1 MADRPPALLRLS
13 PELLDHIVVLS
24 LPAKPRP
31 ARLALSSLLRVC
43 RTLAP
48 VVRRHLYL
56 KLSLVVAAPSR
67 QDLKLVALLR
77 AGVAGHLVRILK
89 VRAPDPDPSSAL
101 FDDPDLDPVTALVPQ
116 PRLAQPATLDRVA
129 EALELMPRVRHVELD
144 LRVGT
149 WLEGDTAPAGDFGDD
164 AAVRNAQ
171 LARLGR
177 ALEAWS
183 ATLETAIVAVEDVQ
197 QRLQVWADPALGRA
211 PQVAALGAWD
221 HLTALDL
228 WRVRLVLTATPGAQV
243 RGEGDSAATHVD
255 GEGDTVHV
263 MPPQPRFRLR
273 SLALTQCELG
283 GADELRWLLGSA
295 ATGDAERSNG
305 LADLQLSEVVFV
317 HHTRSSSPV
326 LAALGRDE
334 VGEEPVFARSLRGLR
349 LLLEHPIGG
358 EDGAEGRRPSTEG
371 LLTPFIALKE
381 VGLGGPGVDYA
392 LLASLFPSHPPATSS
407 TSTFSTSLSS
417 SSLSSLSLQCLT
429 HPSIPLS
436 ALLALLHPSRVPPRL
451 RTLTLHE
458 AWHHPRTMP
467 WAVLRTTSEPIW
479 TALDDDEAWDD
490 IERALRSVAR
500 SRRRGAGVGVGVGA
514 ARDGVRLWRNRAEVE
529 YLSGLEDASS
539 DDDDDVSEASRGGGR
554 GPGAGSCDAGT
565 DASASP
571 DPNALFVP
579 AASEDG
585 DDENEADWL
594 ARRRKEADEEVGHGV
609 RWDSDE

>member
-1 MADRPPALLRLS
+1 MADRPSALLRLS

-48 VVRRHLYL
+48 IVRRHLYQ

-77 AGVAGHLVRILK
+77 AGIAGHLVRILK
-89 VRAPDPDPSSAL
+89 VRAPDPDPSSAR
-101 FDDPDLDPVTALVPQ
+101 FDDPSVDPVTALVPQ

-149 WLEGDTAPAGDFGDD
+149 WLEGDVAPAGDFGEP
-164 AAVRNAQ
+164 AAVRDAQ

-177 ALEAWS
+177 ALAAWS
-183 ATLETAIVAVEDVQ
+183 ATLETAISAVEDVQ

-211 PQVAALGAWD
+211 PHVAALGAWD

-228 WRVRLVLTATPGAQV
+228 WRVRLVLTAAPRAL
-243 RGEGDSAATHVD
+243 GDGD
-255 GEGDTVHV
+255 GEMAHEAR
-263 MPPQPRFRLR
+263 MPPQPRFRLHA
-273 SLALTQCELG
+273 LALTQCELG
-283 GADELRWLLGSA
+283 GADELRWLLGST
-295 ATGDAERSNG
+295 ATGDAERSIG
-305 LADLQLSEVVFV
+305 LADLQLSEVVFA
-317 HHTRSSSPV
+317 HHPRSSSPI
-326 LAALGRDE
+326 LAVLGRE
-334 VGEEPVFARSLRGLR
+334 SAGGEEPAFVRSLRSLS

-358 EDGAEGRRPSTEG
+358 EYGGEGSPGSTDG
-371 LLTPFIALKE
+371 LLAPYSGVEE
-381 VGLGGPGVDYA
+381 VVLGGPGVDYPI
-392 LLASLFPSHPPATSS
+392 LASVFPSPSLARPTTSPSTTTTSS
-407 TSTFSTSLSS
+407 SQLT
-417 SSLSSLSLQCLT
+417 SLSLQCLT
-429 HPSIPLS
+429 HPSIPLA
-436 ALLALLHPSRVPPRL
+436 ALLALLRPSRIPPRL

-467 WAVLRTTSEPIW
+467 WAVLRTTREPLW
-479 TALDDDEAWDD
+479 TALEDDDAWDEV
-490 IERALRSVAR
+490 ERALRSVAR
-500 SRRRGAGVGVGVGA
+500 SRKRGVGLEPGA
-514 ARDGVRLWRNRAEVE
+514 ARDGVRLWRNRAEVT
-529 YLSGLEDASS
+529 YLAGLVDDTSDEEGG
-539 DDDDDVSEASRGGGR
+539 DDDEQGSAGGQGD
-554 GPGAGSCDAGT
+554 GSSDAGT
-565 DASASP
+565 DTSATP

-594 ARRRKEADEEVGHGV
+594 ARRRREADDEVGHGV